1 MWTPPDTSKLHRQSV
16 AEHLSRVRQ
25 YREQH
30 PYKYHRA
37 FNYAYDNWEHLCKV
51 VQKTKYNIADMVA
64 DEQRIPYPIAQ
75 DLVQSVCIMK
85 ATGA

>member
-1 MWTPPDTSKLHRQSV
+1 MWTPTDTHKLHAQSV
-16 AEHLSRVRQ
+16 QFHLSNVRQ
-25 YREQH
+25 FRQQH

-37 FNYAYDNWEHLCKV
+37 FNYAYDQWEQLCEV
-51 VQKTKYNIADMVA
+51 AQKTKYNIADMVA

-75 DLVQSVCIMK
+75 DIVQSVCIMK

>member
-1 MWTPPDTSKLHRQSV
+1 MWTPTDTSKLHIRNV
-16 AEHLSRVRQ
+16 EKHLSNVRQ
-25 YREQH
+25 YREQY

-37 FNYAYDNWEHLCKV
+37 FNYAYDQRQQLCEV
-51 VQKTKYNIADMVA
+51 AQKTKNNIADMVA
-64 DEQRIPYPIAQ
+64 DRQRIPYYVAQ